1 MDEARWLEVSVSV
14 DAEAAEAVAEVLS
27 RYASRGVAIDMGA
40 SSGLQ
45 TVTVRAYLP
54 ADERL
59 EETRL
64 KVEEAL
70 WHLGQLWPIPTPTY
84 ATIADR
90 DWTAGWKEKI
100 PVLHLGERVVIKP
113 SWRDYRAQPGEVVLE
128 MDPGLAFGTGLHPT
142 TQLCLSAL
150 ERHLEAGMRVLDLGT
165 GTGVLAIAAAKLADV
180 RVLAVD
186 NKADAVRVARR
197 NARVNRVTDAI
208 DFLCGSLTEVTGAYD
223 LLLVNILAPT
233 IIAMVKTG
241 LTQRLE
247 EGGQL
252 VASGIL
258 DEQRD
263 EVVAALEAQGLQIVE
278 AVQQEDWVALIAR
291 KSPSS

>member
-1 MDEARWLEVSVSV
+1 
-14 DAEAAEAVAEVLS
+14 
-27 RYASRGVAIDMGA
+27 
-40 SSGLQ
+40 
-45 TVTVRAYLP
+45 
-54 ADERL
+54 
-59 EETRL
+59 
-64 KVEEAL
+64 
-70 WHLGQLWPIPTPTY
+70 
-84 ATIADR
+84 
-90 DWTAGWKEKI
+90 
-100 PVLHLGERVVIKP
+100 
-113 SWRDYRAQPGEVVLE
+113 VVLE